1 MNHKKEVWAIAK
13 AKLRKSPELVLTK
26 KEEIS
31 LPSLPMSP
39 TATKITQTPAP
50 ERLNKISRF
59 GRDDSQMKLLA
70 L

>member
-13 AKLRKSPELVLTK
+13 AKQRKRPELVLPK

-39 TATKITQTPAP
+39 TVTGVTQTPPP

-59 GRDDSQMKLLA
+59 GRDDSQMKQLA